1 MFPGAKRFPRHFD
14 AVVIYHNESNEVNF
28 IKDEIE
34 RYKDAP
40 IKAFVGS
47 VAYEGA
53 GDYHAVA
60 FTHGQGEALLNHLN
74 TQNAQLEEVI
84 RKAFTLFDKDNS
96 GSIEINELQEVSKEL
111 GRPMDQAELEECIQ
125 DLDQNKDGKISYD
138 EFRKWWLSG
147 RQGLSPWM
155 RRLLAFKIKTNKFFG
170 TIQGTLGE
178 VINDATQGQID
189 IATNS
194 LSINLN
200 TVEHAGTTVS
210 AKVLLLSNEVKQLF
224 VSLKALHSF
233 QEHEGENPL
242 LGNLTLEIRDG
253 KAAEAREKLEG
264 LLGVLGLPLNVVSEG
279 NNKVQVGVKLP
290 SPW

>member
-1 MFPGAKRFPRHFD
+1 VALLPNLKVSKVFPGAKRFPRHFD
-14 AVVIYHNESNEVNF
+14 AVVIYHNDANEVNF
-28 IKDEIE
+28 IKDEVE

-40 IKAFVGS
+40 NKAFIGS
-47 VAYEGA
+47 VAYDRA
-53 GDYHAVA
+53 GDYHAAA
-60 FTHGQGEALLNHLN
+60 FTHDQAAELLNHLQ

-111 GRPMDQAELEECIQ
+111 GRAMDQAELEECLQ

-178 VINDATQGQID
+178 VIGDATQGQID
-189 IATNS
+189 IATNT
-194 LSINLN
+194 LSVNLN
-200 TVEHAGTTVS
+200 TVEHAGTTIS
-210 AKVLLLSNEVKQLF
+210 AKVLILSNEVKQLF
-224 VSLKALHSF
+224 VGLKALHSF
-233 QEHEGENPL
+233 QENEGENPL
-242 LGNLTLEIRDG
+242 LGNITIEVRDG
-253 KAAEAREKLEG
+253 KANEAREKFE
-264 LLGVLGLPLNVVSEG
+264 
-279 NNKVQVGVKLP
+279 
-290 SPW
+290 